1 MESTI
6 GLDLGRRAVD
16 YDERDAILYALAVGA
31 PATELD
37 LVFERDLRVL
47 PTFGLALGLWAPDE
61 LGARGLFDV
70 SQALHGAQ
78 RLEVFERLPPAG
90 RLELAARVANVWD
103 KGGAAV
109 FEVEVGCRQFRA
121 TYSIFAPGSG
131 GFGGERGPSAARDP
145 EREPDAVGS
154 AQTTPDQAALYRLTG
169 DRHLIH
175 IDPAAA
181 RAIGQPRPILHG
193 LCTLGVAV
201 RELAALRGA
210 HPCDLAELSVR
221 FSAPVLPGEAIEL
234 RTWSRR
240 RRTAAVRR
248 RDRARR
254 RAERRDGAVRMSTL
268 ASLTDTDA
276 VIVAAAR
283 TPIGRA
289 FKGSLTALRADDLG
303 R

>member
-1 MESTI
+1 MNAAAAI
-6 GLDLGRRAVD
+6 GIDLGRRAVD

-31 PATELD
+31 PATRLD

-47 PTFGLALGLWAPDE
+47 PTFGLALGLWAPDA

-70 SQALHGAQ
+70 AQALHGAQ
-78 RLEVFERLPPAG
+78 RLELFEPLPPAG
-90 RLELAARVANVWD
+90 RLELTARVANVWD

-121 TYSIFAPGSG
+121 TYAIFAPGSG

-145 EREPDAVGS
+145 ERAPDAVGS
-154 AQTTPDQAALYRLTG
+154 AQTNPDQAALYRLTG

-193 LCTLGVAV
+193 LCTLGVVV
-201 RELAALRGA
+201 RALAALRGA

-221 FSAPVLPGEAIEL
+221 FSAPVLPGETIAL
-234 RTWSRR
+234 RTWEPDGDDGPLRF
-240 RRTAAVRR
+240 AA
-248 RDRARR
+248 AT
-254 RAERRDGAVRMSTL
+254 ERGDVLSGGAVRF
-268 ASLTDTDA
+268 A
-276 VIVAAAR
+276 
-283 TPIGRA
+283 
-289 FKGSLTALRADDLG
+289 
-303 R
+303 